1 MPASAVAQ
9 YDSGTLSA
17 ALSTTTI
24 FTTVQPGVY
33 KLYWTAK
40 KLSADGA
47 SSTLGAFTVVHTHTD
62 NTAMS
67 ISAPFFISAG
77 TLATQNAT
85 DSATVTGACF
95 GVPITMNC
103 KANTAITIA
112 MAYASG
118 TPGNMTY
125 DIHCKLERNDYT

>member
-1 MPASAVAQ
+1 MPGQCVVQ
-9 YDSGTLSA
+9 FDSGTLSA
-17 ALSTTTI
+17 ALGTTTI
-24 FTTVQPGVY
+24 FTTIQPGVY
-33 KLYWTAK
+33 RLNWVAK
-40 KLSADGA
+40 KLTNDGA
-47 SSTLGAFTVVHTHTD
+47 SSTLGAFTVVHTHPD
-62 NTAMS
+62 NTSMS

-95 GVPITMNC
+95 GVPVIMNC

-125 DIHCKLERNDYT
+125 DIHCKLERWDYT

>member
-1 MPASAVAQ
+1 MPATCVAQ
-9 YDSGTLSA
+9 GDFTAQSA

-33 KLYWTAK
+33 RLSWTAK
-40 KLSADGA
+40 KTTADGA
-47 SSTLGAFTVVHTHTD
+47 TSTLGALTVVHTHTD
-62 NTAMS
+62 NTSMS

-77 TLATQNAT
+77 TLATSNAT

-103 KANTAITIA
+103 KAGTIITLA

-118 TPGNMTY
+118 TPGNMIY
-125 DIHCKLERNDYT
+125 DLHWKLEKWDVN